1 MDRQE
6 RNPQKK
12 PRKREERKKME
23 DISDNTEVT
32 AINTVV
38 EEAVEKTDNVAVAN
52 IDENNVATI
61 TGNEATNIDANT
73 TTSVSQTNSDEA
85 CNKDCNYQLGGIIS
99 AVVLII
105 IVLWL
110 VIRSKKRSASNG
122 KKKTFKSNPNAVE
135 IYVGNLSYEMGNSD
149 LRKEFEKFGIV
160 ASARIITQRNSRKSK
175 GYGFVE
181 MPHRSE
187 AEEAIK
193 ALNNKEIKGRK
204 IHVNEARANTR
215 HGSH

>member
-1 MDRQE
+1 
-6 RNPQKK
+6 
-12 PRKREERKKME
+12 ME
-23 DISDNTEVT
+23 NKSENAEATVV
-32 AINTVV
+32 NTVV
-38 EEAVEKTDNVAVAN
+38 DEAVEKIDTTVAAAEKVVA
-52 IDENNVATI
+52 IEEPAEEATI
-61 TGNEATNIDANT
+61 LVPPTNE
-73 TTSVSQTNSDEA
+73 QEA
-85 CNKDCNYQLGGIIS
+85 SSCDSTECNPYMRIGIIVIV
-99 AVVLII
+99 AIVII
-105 IVLWL
+105 GAL
-110 VIRSKKRSASNG
+110 VAIIKSKKKNTASKG
-122 KKKTFKSNPNAVE
+122 KRKSFKTNPNAVE

-160 ASARIITQRNSRKSK
+160 TSARIITQRNSRKSK